1 MAWVFLFGAVF
12 LEVVATNVLPATQR
26 FTRPVPTVTVCL
38 MYAGTALLLARA
50 ILGIDLAIAYT
61 LWCALGIVVVV
72 AVGVATR
79 GERVSR
85 SGYLG

>member
-61 LWCALGIVVVV
+61 CGAHWESSSWSQLVWQHVVSV
-72 AVGVATR
+72 
-79 GERVSR
+79 
-85 SGYLG
+85 